1 MWSSPFTY
9 ACSLPSPLLIKFLL
23 TLLFMPSFYPFCSC
37 LWSSSFDFA
46 YIVQLVL
53 VVFKCSWLSN
63 HAHVFFPLLIWFMPL
78 LSTNCI
84 CASTFLIM
92 FECSSIV
99 LQVFAFLSLV
109 TTILVNPFVDYVYV
123 FNYFLPLMFFLF

>member
-1 MWSSPFTY
+1 
-9 ACSLPSPLLIKFLL
+9 
-23 TLLFMPSFYPFCSC
+23 
-37 LWSSSFDFA
+37 
-46 YIVQLVL
+46 
-53 VVFKCSWLSN
+53 
-63 HAHVFFPLLIWFMPL
+63 
-78 LSTNCI
+78 
-84 CASTFLIM
+84 M